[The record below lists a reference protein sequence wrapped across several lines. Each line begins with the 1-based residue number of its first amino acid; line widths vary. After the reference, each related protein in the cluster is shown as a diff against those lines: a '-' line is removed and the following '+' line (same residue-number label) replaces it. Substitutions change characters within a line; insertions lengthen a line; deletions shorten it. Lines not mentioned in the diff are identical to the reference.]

1 MEAADYFNVPKN
13 THLDVARYLISDN
26 LNDRVGTDV
35 SERNHQTIKD
45 NGFQQRLKRRR
56 PTGEFGSGNSSSF
69 TDVLLEDTNVLS
81 EGNESFVSSI
91 SSCSS
96 LHNVSELS
104 CDFGNA
110 INSLQRKLIGTVPV
124 DGGPITPFDNNSTD
138 VRNPYAGYDLRYNYN
153 KSKAIS
159 YLVDLK
165 KRAYFQKRIL
175 SKLESLC

>member
-1 MEAADYFNVPKN
+1 MNQPIKLPRIIELWI
-13 THLDVARYLISDN
+13 LDRPNPAGRPIDGTF
-26 LNDRVGTDV
+26 LN
-35 SERNHQTIKD
+35 
-45 NGFQQRLKRRR
+45 
-56 PTGEFGSGNSSSF
+56 
-69 TDVLLEDTNVLS
+69 

-104 CDFGNA
+104 YDFGNA

-153 KSKAIS
+153 KNKATC

-165 KRAYFQKRIL
+165 KQRAYFQKRIL
-175 SKLESLC
+175 SKLKSLC